1 MAAGFVL
8 TPHKLSMCVL
18 LQLYAAP
25 PALTPPF
32 PLPAAVRHQLALFL
46 LGLAKACDGFLEPT
60 LEDLGMQ
67 LKECLGSI
75 GEVIAEQLA
84 SRLLGFSSPEDL
96 FTFVVLGLREIV
108 VPAPYTVPERG
119 GGNEDSLLVEHN
131 SPLGQFLRR
140 CILSFNILSFEG
152 TCRLLAEL
160 DAYRRPALSIGD
172 GNIVAKDS
180 LSCQQA
186 EGDDDEDEEEDRLE
200 DDEDENVIA
209 SVTPVHGRERHGNG
223 RRAFGVPLIPTEGSE
238 ELELQEFTDMQELEG
253 FGANHVGNGGGVRDG
268 GFAFAFGDAAS
279 RGEHATQGSF
289 LRTYG
294 QVEAF
299 MKDQA
304 ILIAKELGTTNKVD
318 LDTKLNLIENL
329 APEMHRVHY
338 LQYLNSIHHGD
349 YPAAM
354 SRLHQYFDYSAGR
367 GNIAPGIDASV
378 GRFQAGLL
386 TLGSMHAHFGHVT
399 QALQALS
406 ETVRIAQ
413 QNNDDACLAHS
424 LAALCHLLSEV
435 GVAAEVTKAGAIGD
449 FDRSIGPQLAAQQHL
464 LLSLKRCL
472 KRALELKLPN
482 LVAFSRLA
490 LAKFDL
496 QHVRRLPLI
505 GGLRSSE
512 QLGTSP
518 VDVCKTLRISPYLLG
533 DLVHSMSSSGSQRI
547 TSGAFGQAPGMPGNT
562 QTGRLGPLSESL
574 LKLAGS
580 SYLLRSCSWEL
591 YGSDPMMRASTLV
604 HAYCYSKSA
613 SADDLS
619 VAYVKLAHHLAAHK
633 GYRVALTAL
642 EQAMKKFPLH
652 ARSSLRSVQLQFI
665 HSQAINRGNTRLAW
679 VACSEL
685 AAMASPVL
693 GVDMELKFEAS
704 YRHALTLLACKN
716 YSEAATSAGELF
728 ALCYKYDMQLHV
740 VKVLLL
746 IAEIHKKSG
755 SAVTGLPYV
764 LGSITLSQSL
774 NLDLLHAASRVSL
787 AELWLDLGADHAQRA
802 LDLLQQSLPLVLG
815 HGSLELR
822 ARTNLCIARCYLSS
836 TDFSVAT
843 APELVLDPLQLAAEE
858 FMNLEDKD
866 QASEAFY
873 LLATTFNSIG
883 RMEDRDKAAE
893 KFQQC
898 VVEEL

>member
-96 FTFVVLGLREIV
+96 FTFVVLGLRGKLF
-108 VPAPYTVPERG
+108 RG

-223 RRAFGVPLIPTEGSE
+223 RRAFGVPLIPTEGKV
-238 ELELQEFTDMQELEG
+238 
-253 FGANHVGNGGGVRDG
+253 N
-268 GFAFAFGDAAS
+268 
-279 RGEHATQGSF
+279 GSF
-289 LRTYG
+289 CFVKR
-294 QVEAF
+294 VE
-299 MKDQA
+299 Q
-304 ILIAKELGTTNKVD
+304 
-318 LDTKLNLIENL
+318 
-329 APEMHRVHY
+329 VHY

-354 SRLHQYFDYSAGR
+354 SRLHQYFDYS
-367 GNIAPGIDASV
+367 V

-399 QALQALS
+399 QALQASFSAL
-406 ETVRIAQ
+406 RIHLTFSM

-496 QHVRRLPLI
+496 QVIRI
-505 GGLRSSE
+505 SGL
-512 QLGTSP
+512 
-518 VDVCKTLRISPYLLG
+518 TLRISPYLLG